1 MKFFVVILAIVSLSM
16 ALPSG
21 GISQVDDLVAYWK
34 FDGDPKDATGNGHDG
49 QMKGVATLVKNDGA
63 PIEGPKGAVKFLKK
77 DGNAV
82 QIANSDDLRISQNL
96 TLMAWANPD
105 DSGPTQFVAGVPF
118 DDQAQWDD
126 PWVGHQIGVRG
137 GKMATWLNLV
147 DNPEDDPALA
157 KDREYDSGQVAAK
170 EWTHL
175 AFVFTGKEAISYV
188 NGEEVANHKDRKG
201 VIKFVGDP
209 LFMIGERSHI
219 AIGEPFGGLVDEVAL
234 FKTALSQDDI
244 KEFMSGIPLSV
255 QPGGKLSTSWGY
267 VKSRRD

>member
-1 MKFFVVILAIVSLSM
+1 MKLIVVTLAIVSLLM
-16 ALPSG
+16 AMPVAG
-21 GISQVDDLVAYWK
+21 NSQVDDLVAYWK

-49 QMKGVATLVKNDGA
+49 QMKGVAALVKNDGA

-82 QIANSDDLRISQNL
+82 QIANSADLRISQNL

-105 DSGPTQFVAGVPF
+105 DSGPTQYVAGVPH

-137 GKMATWLNLV
+137 GAMATWLNLV
-147 DNPEDDPALA
+147 EGGVA
-157 KDREYDSGQVAAK
+157 KDREYDSGKVASK

-175 AFVFTGKEAISYV
+175 AFVFTGDEAISYV

-201 VIKFVGDP
+201 EIQFIGDP

-219 AIGEPFGGLVDEVAL
+219 AIGEPFGGLIDEVAL
-234 FKTALSQDDI
+234 FKAALSEDDI
-244 KEFMSGIPLSV
+244 NEFMSGIPLNV
-255 QPGGKLSTSWGY
+255 QPGGKLPTSWGY